1 MASADLPA
9 TADYIIVGGG
19 TAGLA
24 VAARLSEDPNVKVLV
39 LESGPDCS
47 KDPRVQDP
55 GAWQALGGSELD
67 WKVKIAPQVR
77 HIIRPI
83 RTLKSL
89 TTRDTVQF
97 EWS

>member
-1 MASADLPA
+1 MASTDPAA

-19 TAGLA
+19 TAGLV
-24 VAARLSEDPNVKVLV
+24 VAARLSENPDVKVLV

-47 KDPRVQDP
+47 EDPKVQDP

-77 HIIRPI
+77 HLMNPI
-83 RTLKSL
+83 
-89 TTRDTVQF
+89 TTN
-97 EWS
+97 

>member
-1 MASADLPA
+1 MASGDLPA

-19 TAGLA
+19 TAGLV

-77 HIIRPI
+77 NVIRPI
-83 RTLKSL
+83 RTIKSL
-89 TTRDTVQF
+89 TTRDTVQP

>member
-1 MASADLPA
+1 MASPDLPA

-19 TAGLA
+19 SAGLV
-24 VAARLSEDPNVKVLV
+24 VAARLSEDPDVKVIV

-77 HIIRPI
+77 HIIRSI
-83 RTLKSL
+83 RRIRPL
-89 TTRDTVQF
+89 TTHNTAQS